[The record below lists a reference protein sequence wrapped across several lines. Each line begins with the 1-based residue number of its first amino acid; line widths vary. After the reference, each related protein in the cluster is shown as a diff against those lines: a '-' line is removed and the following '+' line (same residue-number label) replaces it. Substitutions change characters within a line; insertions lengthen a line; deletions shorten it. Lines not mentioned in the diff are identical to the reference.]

1 MQILHGFVQARDQR
15 ELLRKR
21 IKAATQ
27 IQAFVRAKKVL
38 EIQRALQR
46 RLFDE
51 EMKLWPV
58 SVTRRESMLILL
70 RRLAFAFQP
79 GPDDQ
84 RFVAVARV
92 LIEDSN
98 SPGTW
103 TEQPKFSL
111 FFFPSFISFLH
122 HNTAIAP

>member
-84 RFVAVARV
+84 RFAAVARV
-92 LIEDSN
+92 LIEDAS
-98 SPGTW
+98 SPGT
-103 TEQPKFSL
+103 L
-111 FFFPSFISFLH
+111 
-122 HNTAIAP
+122 